1 MKNKRKIND
10 RKDIIAKFIYISL
23 FILFFIFC
31 LCFFI
36 PLIIL
41 FIDNQANIFG
51 EENTIRI
58 VILIVFFYSLLL
70 GLFYVILDLLDV
82 FCTIKCVKTFNVFLK
97 KDEYKECILYFE
109 KKVNKS
115 FIYTHRNWFNYFAG
129 LGYFCSSDNEEAKK
143 YFHKVIKYRPFQ
155 DQLFLN
161 SLFYLW
167 VLSIAENNKYDE
179 EKICDTVDFF
189 SKKYKH
195 FKRFKNQRV
204 IRLIESLS
212 NRNYEDTYKD
222 EVCLKN
228 KTFKEYVKKN
238 V

>member
-82 FCTIKCVKTFNVFLK
+82 FCTIKCVKTFN
-97 KDEYKECILYFE
+97 
-109 KKVNKS
+109 
-115 FIYTHRNWFNYFAG
+115 
-129 LGYFCSSDNEEAKK
+129 
-143 YFHKVIKYRPFQ
+143 
-155 DQLFLN
+155 
-161 SLFYLW
+161 
-167 VLSIAENNKYDE
+167 
-179 EKICDTVDFF
+179 FF
-189 SKKYKH
+189 
-195 FKRFKNQRV
+195 
-204 IRLIESLS
+204 
-212 NRNYEDTYKD
+212 
-222 EVCLKN
+222 
-228 KTFKEYVKKN
+228 
-238 V
+238 